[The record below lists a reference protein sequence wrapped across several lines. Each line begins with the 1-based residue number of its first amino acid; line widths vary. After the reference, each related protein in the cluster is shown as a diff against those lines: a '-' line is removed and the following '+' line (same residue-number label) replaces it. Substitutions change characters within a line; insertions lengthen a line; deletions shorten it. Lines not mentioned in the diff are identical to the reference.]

1 MQKSCNTVAEKPH
14 SSPVATRLQDLIPN
28 FAAEINKKKKNMSH
42 EHHHDHHGHHHH
54 GHHHHHVVPNSMNGI
69 FVFCIALNLLFVIIE
84 AIVGLTQNSLSL
96 LSDAGHNLSD
106 VFSLVLVLIAF
117 HLAKV
122 QAKNHYTYGLKKS
135 TVLISLVNAVLL
147 LAAIGGIVYESI
159 LKFSE
164 PVDVNGIAV
173 SWTAGIGILING
185 LTVVL
190 LMRGQKSD
198 INVRGAFLHMVA
210 DTLVSVG
217 VVISGVIIAWTGW
230 NIVDPI
236 VSLIIAFIIL
246 LSTWDLLTASLRLIV
261 DGTPEGVEP
270 DDIRQHMMETDHVAD
285 VHHLHIWAISTTDNA
300 LTAHVAIDHLD
311 HLETVKTALK
321 QLLREKGIGHSTLEF
336 ESPDCQCHEHCCDDE
351 H

>member
-1 MQKSCNTVAEKPH
+1 
-14 SSPVATRLQDLIPN
+14 
-28 FAAEINKKKKNMSH
+28 MSH
-42 EHHHDHHGHHHH
+42 EHHHHDHEHGHEHH
-54 GHHHHHVVPNSMNGI
+54 GHHHHHHHHMMPTSMNGI
-69 FVFCIALNLLFVIIE
+69 FVFCIVLNLLFVGVE
-84 AIVGLTQNSLSL
+84 ALVGWTQNSLSL

-122 QAKNHYTYGLKKS
+122 QAKSHYTYGLKKS
-135 TVLISLVNAVLL
+135 TVLISLVNALLL
-147 LAAIGGIVYESI
+147 LAAIVGIVYESI
-159 LKFSE
+159 LKFTE
-164 PVDVNGIAV
+164 PVDVNGVAV
-173 SWTAGIGILING
+173 SWTAGIGILIIG

-190 LMRGQKSD
+190 LMLGQKRD

-217 VVISGVIIAWTGW
+217 VVVSGIIIAFTGW
-230 NIVDPI
+230 NVVDPI

-261 DGTPEGVEP
+261 DGTPEGIEP
-270 DDIRQHMMETDHVAD
+270 DEIRQHMMETDHVAD

-300 LTAHVAIDHLD
+300 LTAHVAIDSLEHM
-311 HLETVKTALK
+311 ETVKAALK
-321 QLLREKGIGHSTLEF
+321 HTLQEKGIGHSTLEF
-336 ESPDCQCHEHCCDDE
+336 ESPDCQCHEHCCDHE

>member
-1 MQKSCNTVAEKPH
+1 
-14 SSPVATRLQDLIPN
+14 
-28 FAAEINKKKKNMSH
+28 
-42 EHHHDHHGHHHH
+42 
-54 GHHHHHVVPNSMNGI
+54 MNGI
-69 FVFCIALNLLFVIIE
+69 FVFCIALNLLFVGVE
-84 AIVGLTQNSLSL
+84 ALVGLTQNSLSL

-122 QAKNHYTYGLKKS
+122 RSGAHYTYGLKKS

-147 LAAIGGIVYESI
+147 LVAIGGIVIESI
-159 LKFSE
+159 HKFSE
-164 PVDVNGIAV
+164 PADVNGMAV
-173 SWTAGIGILING
+173 TWTAGVGILING

-217 VVISGVIIAWTGW
+217 VVISGIIITWTGW
-230 NIVDPI
+230 NVVDPI

-246 LSTWDLLTASLRLIV
+246 LSTWSLLSSSLRLIV
-261 DGTPEGVEP
+261 DGTPEGIEP
-270 DDIRQHMMETDHVAD
+270 DEIQQLLANEKHVNE

-300 LTAHVAIDHLD
+300 LTAHVVIDALEQMEEVKGRLKHL
-311 HLETVKTALK
+311 LK
-321 QLLREKGIGHSTLEF
+321 ENGIGHSTLEF
-336 ESPDCQCHEHCCDDE
+336 ETPGSGCHEHCCEDA